1 MAIWFTIFHAY
12 VLYHTVVP
20 TIFIVIWTKDSTLML
35 ADHLV
40 YCRQNNLEI
49 YRGHLY
55 TTCAVREYLHSRAY
69 FRAYK
74 RDVCCLFDI
83 CFGFKLVFKC
93 VLNWYF
99 IGNRNLY
106 DMTIFHIK
114 GLTWK
119 RHYFIMGINA

>member
-1 MAIWFTIFHAY
+1 MHGNLRLFHAY
-12 VLYHTVVP
+12 MYVLYSNTSD
-20 TIFIVIWTKDSTLML
+20 IYIYSNKALALKL

-40 YCRQNNLEI
+40 YYRRNNLEI

-93 VLNWYF
+93 VLN
-99 IGNRNLY
+99 
-106 DMTIFHIK
+106 
-114 GLTWK
+114 
-119 RHYFIMGINA
+119 